1 VPNFITALLTNQ
13 RPTIFGD
20 GEQTR
25 DFTYVENIID
35 ANLLA
40 MEADVAPGGVYN
52 VACGQAVTLNQLVGQ
67 LRELID
73 SDVEPVYAAPRAADV
88 RHSLADLTR
97 SRRDLGY
104 EPSVALRAGL
114 QRSVEHL
121 RDRLRSGELAPAP

>member
-1 VPNFITALLTNQ
+1 
-13 RPTIFGD
+13 
-20 GEQTR
+20 
-25 DFTYVENIID
+25 
-35 ANLLA
+35 
-40 MEADVAPGGVYN
+40 
-52 VACGQAVTLNQLVGQ
+52 
-67 LRELID
+67 
-73 SDVEPVYAAPRAADV
+73 V